1 MNGLVNQKY
10 CYIDICLEENKVKS
24 LSYIIY
30 KNKTEMLWDKI
41 QESEGDK
48 HIHLILKWERPLNKG
63 LYLKGSKI
71 LKEVHEKKCKNLKG
85 STRNLEPL

>member
-1 MNGLVNQKY
+1 MDYLIKNS
-10 CYIDICLEENKVKS
+10 YIDICLEENKVKS

-30 KNKTEMLWDKI
+30 KNKTQILWNKI

-63 LYLKGSKI
+63 LYLF
-71 LKEVHEKKCKNLKG
+71 LKKYKFIYFNWRLITLQYCMAHIFLN
-85 STRNLEPL
+85 